1 MKLTDL
7 FFLASVLFVFILL
20 IRIAIATVRRRWASA
35 VRLAR
40 LLAIFVVGYVFF
52 LFVVGFTMPRRTFV
66 SGERECFDDWCVAA
80 LGATLTESS
89 PNSPCQLVPGNDTW
103 IAGLEVSSDAKRIR
117 QRARLVRVE
126 LEDQSGQRYPACAAT
141 IPQGA
146 QPTHWLTDELGPGES
161 FRVWLPFRVPHTATP
176 AGLVVHHG
184 EYPGKFIIGD
194 DQSVLHRP
202 ALLLLPTQP

>member
-1 MKLTDL
+1 MQLTDL

-20 IRIAIATVRRRWASA
+20 IRIAIAALRRRWASA
-35 VRLAR
+35 VRIVR
-40 LLAIFVVGYVFF
+40 LLGVFIAGYAVV
-52 LFVVGFTMPRRTFV
+52 LLLVGFSMPRRTFA

-80 LGATLTESS
+80 FNATPAEVS
-89 PNSPCQLVPGNDTW
+89 PKLPCPPTPGSDTW
-103 IAGLEVSSDAKRIR
+103 VAVVEVSSDAKRVR
-117 QRARLVRVE
+117 QRARDARVE

-141 IPQGA
+141 LQQGA
-146 QPTHWLTDELGPGES
+146 QPPHWLNDELGPGES